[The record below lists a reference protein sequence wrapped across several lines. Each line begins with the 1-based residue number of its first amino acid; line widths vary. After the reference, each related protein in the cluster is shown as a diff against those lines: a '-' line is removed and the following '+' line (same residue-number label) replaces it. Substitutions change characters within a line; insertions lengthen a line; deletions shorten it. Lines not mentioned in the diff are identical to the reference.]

1 MSAQPYGLQSML
13 KDGHKH
19 LSGLDEAVM
28 KNIEACKQLSEITR
42 TSLGPNGMNKM
53 VINHLGKLFVT
64 NDCHTIMTELE
75 VTHPAAKMLVLA
87 AQSQQ
92 AEVGDGTNLVIT
104 LAGELLAQAQS
115 LLMDG
120 LHTSE
125 VIEGYNK
132 ASSLALGMLEEL
144 VLPGTDKVDVR
155 DKAVV
160 TERLKTTIASKQYG
174 FEDVLTPLVAEA
186 CISVCPKN
194 AANFNVDNVR
204 ISKIA
209 GSSLYESSVVK
220 GLVVKRDTEGTV
232 KHLKDVKVAVFGQ
245 GVEASSTETKGT
257 VLIESAEQLE
267 GYSRSEEDKMEAYV
281 KSIYDAG
288 ARVVVSGS
296 SISEMALHF
305 LERYGMMVIKIVS
318 KFELR
323 RLCRVI
329 GAASVVKAVAP
340 RPEELGYVSSID
352 VEEIGG
358 TRAIVARQEAGTG
371 VTTVVLRAATN
382 NMMDDVERAIDDGVN
397 AYKAMC
403 KDARLV
409 AGAGAPEI
417 EMASRLAAMART
429 ETGLAQYAIQKYA
442 TSLELVPR
450 ILAEN
455 AGTDATKLVSELYSA
470 HAKEGGQN
478 IGVDIEAGAV
488 GDQTASHINDL
499 YTVKH
504 WAMKLATDAV
514 VTVLRV
520 DQIIMAKQAGGG
532 GGQDKPYK

>member
-1 MSAQPYGLQSML
+1 ML

-19 LSGLDEAVM
+19 LSGLDEAVL

-42 TSLGPNGMNKM
+42 TSMGPNGMNKM

-92 AEVGDGTNLVIT
+92 AEIGDGTNLVIT
-104 LAGELLAQAQS
+104 LAGELLAQAEE
-115 LLMDG
+115 LLKDG

-132 ASSLALGMLEEL
+132 ANAMALEHLESL
-144 VLPGTDKVDVR
+144 VLPGSDKVDVR
-155 DKAVV
+155 DLEAV
-160 TERLKTTIASKQYG
+160 TKRLKCTIASKQYG
-174 FEDVLTPLVAEA
+174 FEDVLAPLVAKA
-186 CISVCPKN
+186 CIAVCPEN
-194 AANFNVDNVR
+194 QANFNVDNVR
-204 ISKIA
+204 VAKIL
-209 GSSLYESSVVK
+209 GSSLYDSSVVS
-220 GLVVKRDTEGTV
+220 GVIVQRPTEGSV
-232 KHLKDVKVAVFGQ
+232 NHLKDVKVAVFGQ

-257 VLIESAEQLE
+257 VLIESAEQLK
-267 GYSRSEEDKMEAYV
+267 GYSRTEEDQMETYI

-323 RLCRVI
+323 RFCKVI
-329 GAASVVKAVAP
+329 GASSVVKAVQP
-340 RPEELGYVSSID
+340 RPEELGYVSAID

-358 TRAIVARQEAGTG
+358 RRVIVAKQEAGTG
-371 VTTVVLRAATN
+371 VTTVVLRAATQ
-382 NMMDDVERAIDDGVN
+382 NMMDDVERAIDDGIN
-397 AYKAMC
+397 TYKAMC
-403 KDARLV
+403 KDARLT

-417 EMASRLAAMART
+417 EIASRLAAAARK

-455 AGTDATKLVSELYSA
+455 SGADATDVVSQLYA
-470 HAKEGGQN
+470 GHAAGDQN
-478 IGVDIEAGAV
+478 VGVDIENGCVADMSGKDVA
-488 GDQTASHINDL
+488 DL

-514 VTVLRV
+514 TTVLRV
-520 DQIIMAKQAGGG
+520 DQIIMSKQAHGSSN
-532 GGQDKPYK
+532 QDQPYK

>member
-1 MSAQPYGLQSML
+1 ML

-132 ASSLALGMLEEL
+132 ASSLALGMREEL

-204 ISKIA
+204 ISK
-209 GSSLYESSVVK
+209 
-220 GLVVKRDTEGTV
+220 
-232 KHLKDVKVAVFGQ
+232 
-245 GVEASSTETKGT
+245 
-257 VLIESAEQLE
+257 
-267 GYSRSEEDKMEAYV
+267 
-281 KSIYDAG
+281 
-288 ARVVVSGS
+288 
-296 SISEMALHF
+296 
-305 LERYGMMVIKIVS
+305 
-318 KFELR
+318 
-323 RLCRVI
+323 
-329 GAASVVKAVAP
+329 
-340 RPEELGYVSSID
+340 
-352 VEEIGG
+352 
-358 TRAIVARQEAGTG
+358 
-371 VTTVVLRAATN
+371 
-382 NMMDDVERAIDDGVN
+382 
-397 AYKAMC
+397 
-403 KDARLV
+403 
-409 AGAGAPEI
+409 
-417 EMASRLAAMART
+417 
-429 ETGLAQYAIQKYA
+429 
-442 TSLELVPR
+442 
-450 ILAEN
+450 N
-455 AGTDATKLVSELYSA
+455 AGRSL
-470 HAKEGGQN
+470 
-478 IGVDIEAGAV
+478 
-488 GDQTASHINDL
+488 
-499 YTVKH
+499 
-504 WAMKLATDAV
+504 
-514 VTVLRV
+514 
-520 DQIIMAKQAGGG
+520 
-532 GGQDKPYK
+532 